1 MKRKRIYDHWETAI
15 KVDPCDDGRFV
26 SLIINRVDGK
36 KFQVGDK
43 VRVTVSKLRAGSA
56 KRNAAQ

>member
-43 VRVTVSKLRAGSA
+43 VRVTVSKLRSGSA
-56 KRNAAQ
+56 K